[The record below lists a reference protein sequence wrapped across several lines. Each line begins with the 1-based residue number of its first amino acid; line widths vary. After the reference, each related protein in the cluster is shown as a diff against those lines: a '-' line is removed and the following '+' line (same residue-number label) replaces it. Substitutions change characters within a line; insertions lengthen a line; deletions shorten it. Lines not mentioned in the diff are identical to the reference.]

1 MNIKEHKSEL
11 LNDPEFRKAYDDLD
25 PIYQLIRKLIA
36 YRIKKGLTQKELAE
50 IIGTKQSS
58 ISRLEAAS
66 QLPSL
71 SFLKSVAD
79 ALDLKLQLRLLPK

>member
-1 MNIKEHKSEL
+1 MNLKEHKSAL
-11 LNDPEFRKAYDDLD
+11 LKDPEFRKAYDDLD
-25 PIYQLIRKLIA
+25 PIYQLIRQLIA

-58 ISRLEAAS
+58 ISRLESAS

-71 SFLKSVAD
+71 SFLKTVAD